1 MAVIGY
7 VRTSHSGDDLAAQ
20 MAALSGLFCAE
31 IFKDEASSF
40 RDGGSS
46 ELPGLAR
53 ALERVSP
60 GDTLAVAR
68 LDRFGRSLSRTI
80 ATINELLSRGVSFI
94 SVADSIDT
102 ASHHGPE
109 LIRLLQALNRVERG
123 VVKRNRRAGLVSAN
137 SGRGRPTVLTPE
149 KIALARALIAD
160 GLTVREAAARIAVSK
175 TALYDA
181 LRAAGKPQGSH
192 EPNAKPWPVPA
203 TER

>member
-1 MAVIGY
+1 MAIIGY
-7 VRTSHSGDDLAAQ
+7 VRTSHSGDDMAAQ
-20 MAALSGLFCAE
+20 MAAMSGLFCAE
-31 IFKDEASSF
+31 IFKDEASF

-46 ELPGLAR
+46 ELPGLAS
-53 ALERVSP
+53 ALKRVRP

-68 LDRFGRSLSRTI
+68 LDRFGRSLSRTV
-80 ATINELLSRGVSFI
+80 ATINELLARGVSFI

-109 LIRLLQALNRVERG
+109 LIRLLQALSRVEGG
-123 VVKRNRRAGLVSAN
+123 VIKRNRRAGLVSAN
-137 SGRGRPTVLTPE
+137 SGRGRPILLTPE

-181 LRAAGKPQGSH
+181 LRAAGKSQGSH